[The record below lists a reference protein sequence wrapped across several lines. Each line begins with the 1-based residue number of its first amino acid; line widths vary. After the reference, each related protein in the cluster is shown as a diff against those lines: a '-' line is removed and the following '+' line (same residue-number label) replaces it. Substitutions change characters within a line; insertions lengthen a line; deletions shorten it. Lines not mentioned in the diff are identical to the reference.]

1 MKGMINMATREEKRQ
16 AVLCVTHKLDK
27 KYGRYHWAF
36 NDNVDKEPEVIKMR
50 QMFKETEDKQE
61 LRDAS
66 NLKKSAKEKFVIEA
80 YKDGRSVAE
89 IMRALGMKGNASIYR
104 ILDYKGIPRHKEYH
118 ARDITKD
125 EVKKAMACCWG
136 RADTVNEL
144 QKKYPDILPTDL
156 DYLIKKYNLFDER
169 EELIRRWRCRYLAIN
184 GKIIRFDSM
193 KDVADYLGISQSWL
207 SHSIKGDNPKYKVYT
222 WKEHVRGDD
231 KQ

>member
-1 MKGMINMATREEKRQ
+1 MATREEKRQ

-27 KYGRYHWAF
+27 KYGRYYWAF
-36 NDNVDKEPEVIKMR
+36 NDDVDKEPEVIKMR
-50 QMFKETEDKQE
+50 KMFNETEEKQE

-66 NLKKSAKEKFVIEA
+66 NLKKYAKEKFVIEA
-80 YKDGRSVAE
+80 YQDGRSVAE

-104 ILDYKGIPRHKEYH
+104 ILDYNGIPRRKKYH

-125 EVKKAMACCWG
+125 EVKETMARCWG
-136 RADTVNEL
+136 RADTVAEL
-144 QKKYPDILPTDL
+144 QKKYPNLTSADL
-156 DYLIKKYNLFDER
+156 DYLIEKYSLFDER
-169 EELIRRWRCRYLAIN
+169 EELIKRWRCRYLAIN

-207 SHSIKGDNPKYKVYT
+207 SQIVKGDSPKYKVYT